1 MVRITAT
8 TLRLRSAVR
17 HWILFVP
24 TSRHAWART
33 NAVPWATSFAVQIT
47 ATTLRLKFAVRKRTM
62 VPSAVIWGTIASPTD
77 VARREWRRAAPI
89 GVMIRRPIFAA
100 RAKRIARGH
109 AAANLSA
116 ASSPTAVITRKL
128 RYAVRV
134 ATVPKGIP
142 AVPKS
147 AAPILPS
154 VVKTDSVPRLYR
166 SR

>member
-1 MVRITAT
+1 MLSV
-8 TLRLRSAVR
+8 
-17 HWILFVP
+17 
-24 TSRHAWART
+24 
-33 NAVPWATSFAVQIT
+33 
-47 ATTLRLKFAVRKRTM
+47 
-62 VPSAVIWGTIASPTD
+62 VIWGTIASLTG
-77 VARREWRRAAPI
+77 VVRREWRRAAPI

-166 SR
+166 FR